1 MLPKAASLTGDI
13 IISYIM
19 SELLVKTKAHF
30 CYSIHLPFS
39 VELLA
44 AKLWVTLKMQGQ
56 ICAIVKRH
64 NNCSKVNG
72 KKLELRRSTF

>member
-1 MLPKAASLTGDI
+1 MVPKAASLTGDI

-44 AKLWVTLKMQGQ
+44 AKLTLKLQGQ

-72 KKLELRRSTF
+72 KKLELRRSNF